1 MERNPEVSRLVAA
14 ALARPVDA
22 ALWAAML
29 REDLVYAKIPV
40 DLRQPAIERA
50 AAAGRQAAL
59 ECRTRHGTA
68 DPVALVK
75 HFGVR
80 LVESDAP
87 YVYGKLVQTSTY
99 VHRTPTITLYTGAIE
114 EMNRFLADQDLT
126 GLLGIRDVRPVYLAH
141 ELFHHL
147 EESSLGRAAAL
158 VRVVTFRLGPLIL
171 RSGIAQLS
179 EIAADAFAQRLL
191 DLPAAPRLLDYL
203 TVWIHNEAAGLRGLA
218 ALAAEGPG

>member
-1 MERNPEVSRLVAA
+1 MERNPEVARLVVA

-29 REDLVYAKIPV
+29 REDLVYAKIPA
-40 DLRQPAIERA
+40 DLRQPAMERA
-50 AAAGRQAAL
+50 VATGRQAAL
-59 ECRTRHGTA
+59 ECGTRHGTT
-68 DPVALVK
+68 DPIALVEK
-75 HFGVR
+75 LGIR

-114 EMNRFLADQDLT
+114 EMNRFLADQDLA
-126 GLLGIRDVRPVYLAH
+126 GLLGIGDVRPVYLAH

-147 EESSLGRAAAL
+147 EEASLGRAATL
-158 VRVVTFRLGPLIL
+158 VQVITFRFGPLTL

-191 DLPAAPRLLDYL
+191 DLPVAPRLLDYL
-203 TVWIHNEAAGLRGLA
+203 TVWIHNEAAGLRGLT
-218 ALAAEGPG
+218 ALAAEALG